1 MKNDRTDTFRERIR
15 AWLRHPVK
23 PQAALADARVALRNR
38 DIAGLRE
45 PAEYALWLVAI
56 VALGYCTAQYS
67 AAAIHQSRQ
76 SARLDAMRA
85 GLNSEL
91 TRTADESEAVS
102 VRGVTVRDSAA
113 LPLGRIEIPRVGVSA
128 IVEDGE
134 SNSTLAESVG
144 HVPGTADPGQRGNAA
159 LAAHR
164 DTYFRNLEDIQN
176 GDEIYFTTVTAIF
189 KYRVDEVSVVPPTD
203 MSVLAPSDDSRL
215 TLITCY
221 PFHYVGPAP
230 KRFVVTAHLDN
241 EADSHAH

>member
-1 MKNDRTDTFRERIR
+1 MSERIDKIRERMQV
-15 AWLRHPVK
+15 WLQQPVK
-23 PQAALADARVALRNR
+23 PQAALADARAAIQNR
-38 DIAGLRE
+38 DVVRLRK
-45 PAEYALWLVAI
+45 PAEYALWIVAI

-76 SARLDAMRA
+76 SARLNAMRA

-91 TRTADESEAVS
+91 ARATDESRAAPA
-102 VRGVTVRDSAA
+102 GGTTVKESLA

-144 HVPGTADPGQRGNAA
+144 HVPGTAQPGQRGNAA

-189 KYRVDEVSVVPPTD
+189 KYRVDDVSVVPPTD
-203 MSVLAPSDDSRL
+203 VSVLAPSDDSRL

-241 EADSHAH
+241 EADSNSR